1 MDMADMSNIEFDR
14 ALKFS
19 FKENFNADNSEN
31 HADLWPLKILP

>member
-19 FKENFNADNSEN
+19 LTERAPP
-31 HADLWPLKILP
+31 DLQLVKN